1 MLLPISNTPR
11 DYAWGSLTDIA
22 ALQGREPSGRPEA
35 EVWLGDHPGA
45 PAIIGDGSDRS
56 LITWIADNGA
66 AHGVEEPLSFL
77 VKILAAGSPLSIQA
91 HPTIDQARAGF
102 ARDESAGIP
111 VDAPERNY
119 RDANHKPE
127 VIIALSDP
135 FLALAGFRAVDET
148 RALLAELGGAGAAA
162 IGGRLDEAS
171 GDLSRVVAWLL
182 SARDGGADAAAAVA
196 DFEERVRA
204 AASEVGGT
212 DASARAFADE
222 VSALAMISGHYPGDP
237 GIAVAALLNLVRL
250 APAEAIFV
258 PAGAPHA
265 YLQGLGVEVMAAS
278 DNVLRGGLTPKH
290 IDVEELVS
298 VLDGRAGAPPRLAPR
313 GVAPGVW
320 RLDPPVD
327 DFRIVRIAR
336 ALDDPAEVSGG
347 TPAVV
352 VATGAASVAQG
363 SETLALAAGEA
374 VFATPDDGPLRV
386 AGAAVVA
393 FGRERR

>member
-127 VIIALSDP
+127 VIIALSS
-135 FLALAGFRAVDET
+135 RAKP
-148 RALLAELGGAGAAA
+148 
-162 IGGRLDEAS
+162 
-171 GDLSRVVAWLL
+171 
-182 SARDGGADAAAAVA
+182 
-196 DFEERVRA
+196 
-204 AASEVGGT
+204 
-212 DASARAFADE
+212 ARA
-222 VSALAMISGHYPGDP
+222 
-237 GIAVAALLNLVRL
+237 
-250 APAEAIFV
+250 
-258 PAGAPHA
+258 
-265 YLQGLGVEVMAAS
+265 
-278 DNVLRGGLTPKH
+278 
-290 IDVEELVS
+290 
-298 VLDGRAGAPPRLAPR
+298 
-313 GVAPGVW
+313 
-320 RLDPPVD
+320 
-327 DFRIVRIAR
+327 
-336 ALDDPAEVSGG
+336 
-347 TPAVV
+347 
-352 VATGAASVAQG
+352 
-363 SETLALAAGEA
+363 
-374 VFATPDDGPLRV
+374 
-386 AGAAVVA
+386 
-393 FGRERR
+393 